1 MDRTLASLA
10 EVRYN
15 ESVFGDISVTGKN
28 RSAAAKLALLGAAAL
43 LLALGGCG
51 RKTGLDL
58 PPTASVPPPQ
68 AGATAQAPRPA
79 TNPLGLLDPT
89 PPDEQPQAAPGK
101 KKRIIL
107 DPILD

>member
-1 MDRTLASLA
+1 MDRTLASKA

-15 ESVFGDISVTGKN
+15 GRAFGDTGVTGN
-28 RSAAAKLALLGAAAL
+28 YRSAAAKLALLGAAAL
-43 LLALGGCG
+43 LIALGGCG

-58 PPTASVPPPQ
+58 PPQAAAPPPQ
-68 AGATAQAPRPA
+68 PGTTAQAPRPA
-79 TNPLGLLDPT
+79 TNPLGLLDPNGQE
-89 PPDEQPQAAPGK
+89 EQPQAAPGR